1 MFRAFLVTTPD
12 MGSDAH
18 RGVDVAFA
26 DGVTTVYPAIKFSR
40 NHQLERGGERRR
52 GNCANRSGNLG
63 RNTFTSWTQRPT
75 VPISIGVLI

>member
-40 NHQLERGGERRR
+40 NHQVERA
-52 GNCANRSGNLG
+52 ANAAGVTVQTAPAIWAATRSPVGPNDLLCQSVLG
-63 RNTFTSWTQRPT
+63 S
-75 VPISIGVLI
+75 